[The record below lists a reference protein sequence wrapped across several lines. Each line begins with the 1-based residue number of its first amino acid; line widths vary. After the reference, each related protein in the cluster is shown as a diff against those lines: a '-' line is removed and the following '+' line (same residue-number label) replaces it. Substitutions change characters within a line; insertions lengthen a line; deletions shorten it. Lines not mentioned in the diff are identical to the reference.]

1 MKCVDCY
8 NSNFDFDTC
17 FGKSE
22 CEDGF
27 PSYDFLK
34 KENEELALRVK
45 SLEQAMEHV
54 RDNTLNPAHTMTVLG
69 LECSQQEMD
78 QRLSLILRRQ
88 PWRMTCS

>member
-1 MKCVDCY
+1 MLGAGRQTLEDMMKCVDCY

-45 SLEQAMEHV
+45 SLEQAMEH
-54 RDNTLNPAHTMTVLG
+54 TTP
-69 LECSQQEMD
+69 SQQEMD

>member
-17 FGKSE
+17 FGKNE

-69 LECSQQEMD
+69 LECSVD
-78 QRLSLILRRQ
+78 ACHRIALRELD
-88 PWRMTCS
+88 TCA